1 MLLIFI
7 VYFWKNNVDFL
18 KRTNLFLTVLSHL
31 NYLLPSSGL
40 QKTKFLTHDKNIL
53 TINLL
58 DINTP
63 SSGRLQMQSKDL
75 DKIISALLLSL
86 I

>member
-7 VYFWKNNVDFL
+7 VYFWK
-18 KRTNLFLTVLSHL
+18 TTLTFKKENKLVFNSLITL
-31 NYLLPSSGL
+31 YLLPSSGL

-58 DINTP
+58 NINTP

>member
-18 KRTNLFLTVLSHL
+18 KENKLVFNSLITL
-31 NYLLPSSGL
+31 YLLPSSVL

-58 DINTP
+58 NINTP